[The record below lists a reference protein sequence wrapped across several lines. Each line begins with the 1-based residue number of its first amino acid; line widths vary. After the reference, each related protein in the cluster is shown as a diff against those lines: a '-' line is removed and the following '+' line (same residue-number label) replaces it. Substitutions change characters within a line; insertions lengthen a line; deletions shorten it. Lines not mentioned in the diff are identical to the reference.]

1 MFQANY
7 SFWWTIKTFKYKGV
21 LKKVL
26 KNGGIVMDSKQFGV
40 YALII
45 AAVVLIAI
53 GFNNVTGQVGKNKCT
68 GTLVL
73 QSVPSEGGAYFK
85 AIISSD
91 LTKFDNNIYID
102 NVDEGYSYT
111 AKFDCG
117 AICNIGTLESK
128 NGVTKRSDGQK
139 EIVTPTKTMMTA
151 GNYVASIK
159 DPCSSKEITSSFK
172 IR

>member
-1 MFQANY
+1 MN
-7 SFWWTIKTFKYKGV
+7 
-21 LKKVL
+21 
-26 KNGGIVMDSKQFGV
+26 SKQFGV

-53 GFNNVTGQVGKNKCT
+53 GFNNVTGQVGKTCS
-68 GTLVL
+68 GSLVL
-73 QSVPSEGGAYFK
+73 QSIPSEGGAYFK

-102 NVDEGYSYT
+102 NLGQGYSYN

-117 AICNIGTLESK
+117 AICNVGTLASR
-128 NGVTKRSDGQK
+128 NGVTKRSDGKK
-139 EIVTPTKTMMTA
+139 EIVTPTKTMMAA
-151 GNYVASIK
+151 GSYVASIK
-159 DPCSSKEITSSFK
+159 DPCSSKEITSRFT

>member
-1 MFQANY
+1 
-7 SFWWTIKTFKYKGV
+7 
-21 LKKVL
+21 
-26 KNGGIVMDSKQFGV
+26 MDNKQFCV

-102 NVDEGYSYT
+102 NLGQGYSYN

-117 AICNIGTLESK
+117 ETCNVGTLASR
-128 NGVTKRSDGQK
+128 NGITKRSDGKK
-139 EIVTPTKTMMTA
+139 EIVTPTKTMMAA
-151 GNYVASIK
+151 GSYIASIK
-159 DPCSSKEITSSFK
+159 DPCSNKKITSRFA